1 QPRAALKRFYRGID
15 RPRPV
20 WREGYATAAFE
31 RWRGVLGQA
40 GD

>member
-1 QPRAALKRFYRGID
+1 L
-15 RPRPV
+15 V

>member
-1 QPRAALKRFYRGID
+1 
-15 RPRPV
+15 
-20 WREGYATAAFE
+20 REGYATAAFE